1 MINFIHKLDEIA
13 ALWTQKLPASK
24 IASQLG
30 MSKGTVCGLIFRA
43 RRDGDLRFPQRP
55 QLFAPRPRREKPVQV
70 AFVPD
75 LSHLVKAPPRRERFG
90 AVLLMDLRPNECR
103 YPTKTLERRGEYFFC
118 GRPKDP
124 KSEAYCEEHQTL
136 CVAGVHYVKKHAA

>member
-1 MINFIHKLDEIA
+1 MNFTHKLDEIA
-13 ALWTQKLPASK
+13 VLWTQKLPASK

-55 QLFAPRPRREKPVQV
+55 PPFAPRPRREKPVQV

-75 LSHLVKAPPRRERFG
+75 LSHLVKAPPRARFG
-90 AVLLMDLRPNECR
+90 AVPLMDLRPNECR
-103 YPTKTLERRGEYFFC
+103 YPTKTLERRGEYFLLRQAQ
-118 GRPKDP
+118 GPQVRVLLRRA
-124 KSEAYCEEHQTL
+124 SEL

>member
-1 MINFIHKLDEIA
+1 MNFTHKLDEIA

-30 MSKGTVCGLIFRA
+30 MSKGTVCGLVFRA

-55 QLFAPRPRREKPVQV
+55 PPFAPRPRRKREKPMQV

-75 LSHLVKAPPRRERFG
+75 LSHLVKAPPRARFG
-90 AVLLMDLRPNECR
+90 AVPLLDLRPHECR
-103 YPTKTLERRGEYFFC
+103 YPTQTLGSRGEFLFC
-118 GRPKDP
+118 GKP
-124 KSEAYCEEHQTL
+124 KSARSESYCEEHYDL
-136 CVAGVHYVKKHAA
+136 CLAPPFRKKAA